1 MSNNLIYYRI
11 HKIIHLIQTFI
22 IMLNNNI
29 KIIYNSIQMNKVKP
43 IKPIKPIKPT
53 NVIEVARDWVI
64 KKEDEIKNETSLF
77 KNVTEILKQRLRDV
91 SIKPNTLHLIIKYI
105 MELIEETPIK
115 GIAQKEF
122 ALKVMRELFQD
133 LTEGEDELVLLKLLD
148 DGSISNIIDL
158 VVDATNGKLNINAV
172 IKTTT
177 SCMSICIP
185 YLSGKKNNKTK
196 QKTLNKKN

>member
-43 IKPIKPIKPT
+43 IKPIKPI
-53 NVIEVARDWVI
+53 NVIEVAREWVI
-64 KKEDEIKNETSLF
+64 KKENEITNETSLF

-172 IKTTT
+172 IKTTS

>member
-1 MSNNLIYYRI
+1 MIKYYII

-22 IMLNNNI
+22 IKLNNNI

-115 GIAQKEF
+115 GIEQKEF
-122 ALKVMRELFQD
+122 SLKVMRELFRD

-172 IKTTT
+172 IKTTS

>member
-43 IKPIKPIKPT
+43 IKPIKPI
-53 NVIEVARDWVI
+53 NVIEVAREWVI
-64 KKEDEIKNETSLF
+64 KKENEITNETSLF

>member
-43 IKPIKPIKPT
+43 IKPIKPINTT

-185 YLSGKKNNKTK
+185 YLSSKKNNKTK

>member
-29 KIIYNSIQMNKVKP
+29 KIIYNSIKMNKTKSTNR
-43 IKPIKPIKPT
+43 IKSTNTT
-53 NVIEVARDWVI
+53 NVIEVAREWVI
-64 KKEDEIKNETSLF
+64 KKENEITNETSLF

-115 GIAQKEF
+115 GIEQKEF
-122 ALKVMRELFQD
+122 SLKVMRELFRD

-172 IKTTT
+172 IKTTS

>member
-29 KIIYNSIQMNKVKP
+29 KIIYNNIKINKVKP
-43 IKPIKPIKPT
+43 IKPIKPI
-53 NVIEVARDWVI
+53 NVIEVAREWVI
-64 KKEDEIKNETSLF
+64 KKENEITNETSLF

-172 IKTTT
+172 IKTTS

>member
-1 MSNNLIYYRI
+1 MSNNLIYYII
-11 HKIIHLIQTFI
+11 HKIIHLIQTFNN
-22 IMLNNNI
+22 MLNNNI

-43 IKPIKPIKPT
+43 IKPIKPITPI

-77 KNVTEILKQRLRDV
+77 KNVTEILKSRLRDV

-172 IKTTT
+172 IKTTS